1 RYNRCRYK
9 DTYTMHSTF
18 QRDRFTWLSYLVFG
32 IYVYFL
38 NILGPITPFLKDEL
52 HLTYTISSFHFSAFA
67 VGMLVVGIGG
77 NLVIKHFGRTRSLW
91 LGLFGASL
99 SAVVLLVGRNPI
111 ITIAA
116 SFVMGT
122 IGSLVLAII
131 PAALADYHG
140 ETKAVALTEA
150 NVGASLFATAAGL
163 FVGWSAQFLG
173 NWRWALGIMALA
185 PIFFY
190 LFFRRDLDPIADS
203 SPTEELVQTQK
214 PLPILFWLLWLAL
227 VMSVSVEF
235 CMIFWGANYL
245 EQTLGMPKANA
256 AQAISLFTAAMI
268 AGRII
273 GSRIV
278 QRFSPRAMISISAI
292 IAGIGFLLFWTTS
305 NIPLAL
311 TGFFL
316 VGFGIANLYPFI
328 ISLAINAADGDS
340 VQAGARTTLA
350 SGTAILA
357 LPLALG
363 RLADAIGIHS
373 AYAIVL
379 LLLISVFLINQF
391 TGKHK
396 TAN

>member
-1 RYNRCRYK
+1 
-9 DTYTMHSTF
+9 MHPTF
-18 QRDRFTWLSYLVFG
+18 HRDRFTWLSYFLFG

-38 NILGPITPFLKDEL
+38 NILGPITPFIKDEL
-52 HLTYTISSFHFSAFA
+52 HLSYTVSSFHFSAFA
-67 VGMLVVGIGG
+67 VGMLVVGVAG
-77 NLVIKHFGRTRSLW
+77 NLVVERLGRFRALW

-99 SAVVLLVGRNPI
+99 SALILLVGKDPI
-111 ITIAA
+111 VTIAA

-140 ETKAVALTEA
+140 EKKTVALTEA

-163 FVGWSAQFLG
+163 FVGWSARFLG
-173 NWRWALGIMALA
+173 DWRWALGLMALT
-185 PIFFY
+185 PVFFY
-190 LFFRRDLDPIADS
+190 LFYRRELNPIAAS
-203 SPTEELVQTQK
+203 APTEELVQNKK
-214 PLPILFWLLWLAL
+214 PLPALFWFLWLAL

-235 CMIFWGANYL
+235 CMIFWGANYF
-245 EQTLGMPKANA
+245 EQTLGMLKANA

-268 AGRII
+268 VSRVL
-273 GSRIV
+273 GSRVV
-278 QRFSPRAMISISAI
+278 QRFPPRTIISASAI
-292 IAGIGFLLFWTTS
+292 LAGMGFLLFWLTNS
-305 NIPLAL
+305 ILLAL
-311 TGFFL
+311 IGFFL
-316 VGFGIANLYPFI
+316 VGFGIANLYPII

-379 LLLISVFLINQF
+379 LLLIGVFLINQF
-391 TGKHK
+391 TGKDSHH
-396 TAN
+396 AAS

>member
-1 RYNRCRYK
+1 
-9 DTYTMHSTF
+9 
-18 QRDRFTWLSYLVFG
+18 
-32 IYVYFL
+32 
-38 NILGPITPFLKDEL
+38 
-52 HLTYTISSFHFSAFA
+52 
-67 VGMLVVGIGG
+67 MLVVGVGG
-77 NLVIKHFGRTRSLW
+77 NVVIERLGRIRSLW

-99 SAVVLLVGRNPI
+99 SALVLLVGRNPI

-140 ETKAVALTEA
+140 EMKAVALTEA

-173 NWRWALGIMALA
+173 NWRWALGLMALA
-185 PIFFY
+185 PVFFY
-190 LFFRRDLDPIADS
+190 LFFRRELNPIAAS
-203 SPTEELVQTQK
+203 SPTDELVQNKK
-214 PLPILFWLLWLAL
+214 PLPFLFWLLWLAL

-245 EQTLGMPKANA
+245 EQTLGILKANA

-273 GSRIV
+273 GSRVV

-292 IAGIGFLLFWTTS
+292 IAGTGFLLFWLTS
-305 NIPLAL
+305 SIPLAL
-311 TGFFL
+311 IGFFL

-328 ISLAINAADGDS
+328 IALAINAADGDS

-373 AYAIVL
+373 AYGIVL
-379 LLLISVFLINQF
+379 LLLISVFLINQW
-391 TGKHK
+391 GGRKSLSSS
-396 TAN
+396 